1 MMAENMTY
9 QSNRAKVKK
18 DTANTQEFN
27 QAQLHPTT
35 KANLNMALG
44 IAKTN

>member
-1 MMAENMTY
+1 MMAENMAY
-9 QSNRAKVKK
+9 PNNRAKVKK

-27 QAQLHPTT
+27 QAQLHPAT